1 MTTKRFIGLVVIV
14 VLAAGLFV
22 AFATQPWDTS
32 DRTTSVSV
40 SVSVYT
46 PGQSITVDQGN
57 QFVIALAANPTTG
70 YSWKAAASDNV
81 EQVKSKFVQ
90 GDSKLMGAGGTQFIT
105 FKATKRGSTTLQVDY
120 ARSFEKG
127 TAPADTESFPVRVG

>member
-1 MTTKRFIGLVVIV
+1 MTTKRFIALVVIV

-22 AFATQPWDTS
+22 AFATQPWDSS
-32 DRTTSVSV
+32 DRTT

-70 YSWKAAASDNV
+70 YSWKAAANGNV

>member
-1 MTTKRFIGLVVIV
+1 MTTKRFIALVVIL

-22 AFATQPWDTS
+22 AFATQPWDSSGSAT
-32 DRTTSVSV
+32 

-46 PGQSITVDQGN
+46 PGQSIAVDQGD
-57 QFVIALAANPTTG
+57 QFVIALASNPTTG
-70 YSWKAAASDNV
+70 YSWKAAANDNV

-90 GDSKLMGAGGTQFIT
+90 GDSLLMGAGGTQFIT

-127 TAPADTESFPVRVG
+127 TAPAKTESFPVRVG

>member
-40 SVSVYT
+40 SVYT
-46 PGQSITVDQGN
+46 PGQSITVDQGK
-57 QFVIALAANPTTG
+57 QFVIALASNPTTG
-70 YSWKAAASDNV
+70 YSWKAAANGNV

>member
-1 MTTKRFIGLVVIV
+1 MTTKRFIALVVIV

-22 AFATQPWDTS
+22 AFATQPWDSS
-32 DRTTSVSV
+32 DRTT

>member
-1 MTTKRFIGLVVIV
+1 MTTKRFIALVVIV

-22 AFATQPWDTS
+22 AFTTQPWES
-32 DRTTSVSV
+32 SARTT

-46 PGQSITVDQGN
+46 PGQSIAVDQGN
-57 QFVIALAANPTTG
+57 QFVIALASNPTTG
-70 YSWKAAASDNV
+70 YSWKAAANDHV

-90 GDSKLMGAGGTQFIT
+90 GDSKLLDAGGTQFIT

-120 ARSFEKG
+120 ARSFEQG
-127 TAPADTESFPVRVG
+127 TAPAKTESFPVRVG

>member
-1 MTTKRFIGLVVIV
+1 MTTKRFIALVVIV

-22 AFATQPWDTS
+22 AFATQPWDSS
-32 DRTTSVSV
+32 DRTT

-70 YSWKAAASDNV
+70 YSWKAAANDNV

-90 GDSKLMGAGGTQFIT
+90 GDSKLMGADGTQFIT